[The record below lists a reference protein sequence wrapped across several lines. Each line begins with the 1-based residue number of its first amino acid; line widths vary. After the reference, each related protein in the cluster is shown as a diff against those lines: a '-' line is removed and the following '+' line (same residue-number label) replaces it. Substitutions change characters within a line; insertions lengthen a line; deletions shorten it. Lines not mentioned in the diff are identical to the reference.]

1 MSQKVTKFM
10 GGLGIDAT
18 SKFEIQSNATVTV
31 GDGTNGGNVAVGD
44 NGVISF
50 GAGSDLQ
57 IYHDG
62 LNSYISEGGTGNL
75 FLGATNMFLRSSTGE
90 TYIGAI
96 QDGAVTLY
104 HNNAAKLATTST
116 GVDVTGT
123 VTADGLDVQ
132 GDGTISGGSRLTIS
146 DIADVNNDGIR
157 LDDNTTGRFNNLTQ
171 DTSGNFKIQ
180 HYTGS
185 AWQNNFTLST
195 DGKLGLGTTSPST
208 TLDVAGNVSLGT
220 NSSNT
225 ITLTGSIDLGTL

>member
-96 QDGAVTLY
+96 QDGAVSLY

-180 HYTGS
+180 HWTGS

-195 DGKLGLGTTSPST
+195 AGKLGLGTTSPST